1 MIANWIRPVRMGEH
15 RQPWATGPSTRSES
29 MSSEYPP
36 IFTTRGPAYCLDRAA
51 AVQTAVA
58 LESLAGDRPE
68 ASSPKRRRAP
78 WKTPGRSGQ
87 PAADTLPKPNC
98 SVKSRGLGPTE
109 RGLVWKRERDGS

>member
-51 AVQTAVA
+51 AVQTAGLMYGDPVRLTALSHSANQIACGSTSGWPPTLAVVCRLITPEPA
-58 LESLAGDRPE
+58 LEY
-68 ASSPKRRRAP
+68 
-78 WKTPGRSGQ
+78 TP
-87 PAADTLPKPNC
+87 DT
-98 SVKSRGLGPTE
+98 
-109 RGLVWKRERDGS
+109 